1 MRRLFLFGVCF
12 LAACGNLPGPSVP
25 SQPGQSLFA
34 AREAVHA
41 CAPNAPQGGRNAV
54 TGHYIGGVF
63 LVGIIIGPAIV
74 AANEGNIRAH
84 GEAGAVDKCLA
95 KRGFERRDLTEA
107 EVRALNRS
115 YGEQRIALL
124 NHLVGGGSLE
134 SFAGS

>member
-1 MRRLFLFGVCF
+1 MAYL
-12 LAACGNLPGPSVP
+12 LAACGDLPGPSVP

-34 AREAVHA
+34 AREAVRA
-41 CAPNAPQGGRNAV
+41 CAPNAPQGGKNAV
-54 TGHYIGGVF
+54 AGHYIGGVF

-74 AANEGNIRAH
+74 AANENNIRAH
-84 GEAGAVDKCLA
+84 GEAGAVDNCLA

-107 EVRALNRS
+107 EVRALNQS

-124 NHLVGGGSLE
+124 DHLVGGGSLE